1 MMSFSTL
8 EFLIVQTMRAVRR
21 NPLVT
26 MASITNVAVALTILG
41 GFFLVAFNLN
51 HMADQEAQAA
61 VITCELTADAK
72 PADVEA
78 ALLAD
83 QRVKRTKY
91 VTREESRKQLAD
103 KLKLDLNAL
112 KLVGDF
118 LPNSILVYVTRPEDL
133 AAVAQSAKKIK
144 GVALARYPEQ
154 VTAKL
159 LTVARGVKLAGVVV
173 GVFLCLATLTV
184 INTTIRLTIYARRR
198 EIRIMQL
205 VGATKWFIRLPFL
218 LEGLFQGLIG
228 GILAAVLVSAGYAWV
243 TEQVARN
250 LQFLKLVDAS
260 SFLTL
265 FAVSMVLAG
274 ALFGVVGSL
283 TGIRRYLRLV

>member
-1 MMSFSTL
+1 
-8 EFLIVQTMRAVRR
+8 
-21 NPLVT
+21 
-26 MASITNVAVALTILG
+26 
-41 GFFLVAFNLN
+41 
-51 HMADQEAQAA
+51 
-61 VITCELTADAK
+61 
-72 PADVEA
+72 
-78 ALLAD
+78 
-83 QRVKRTKY
+83 
-91 VTREESRKQLAD
+91 
-103 KLKLDLNAL
+103 
-112 KLVGDF
+112 
-118 LPNSILVYVTRPEDL
+118 
-133 AAVAQSAKKIK
+133 
-144 GVALARYPEQ
+144 